1 VSKNECVA
9 EFVHPRRPMASVA
22 PGRCADCGADAYIQL
37 AVENGML
44 CAHCYASRLG
54 LSRVVGRKGG
64 ERVAEHPAPEQRTST
79 G

>member
-1 VSKNECVA
+1 V
-9 EFVHPRRPMASVA
+9 
-22 PGRCADCGADAYIQL
+22 DCGGDAYIQL

-64 ERVAEHPAPEQRTST
+64 ERLPEQQRAPERGSPA
-79 G
+79 